1 MKNLITLSIF
11 FISLSLSGLVS
22 ACGPIPSAS
31 AGAVLISVSMPAS
44 PATLA
49 ISSARVRIVH
59 TWTDY
64 EDGVAYQHREFGLGT
79 AVEPSV
85 VLTHN
90 HFDLQPESGR
100 DETLTFST
108 PTGQVFTLSMSNLA
122 VLPIDAGTLMIYL
135 PNNVTLVTAPIGD
148 QTALDQV
155 TEGEWLTVDY
165 WDDASQRFARGDFQ
179 IEQVK
184 HGVVTLSDPRYVIRP
199 GDSGGGIY
207 LDGKLIGNTWAL
219 YADSDSKE
227 PVGAFDVALLPA
239 EVMRLA
245 QAEPANET
253 PVVPS
258 DPLAGG
264 TQPE

>member
-11 FISLSLSGLVS
+11 FIGLSLSGLVS

-31 AGAVLISVSMPAS
+31 AGAALISVSMPAS

-64 EDGVAYQHREFGLGT
+64 KDGVAYQHREFGLGT

-90 HFDLQPESGR
+90 HFDFQPESGR
-100 DETLTFST
+100 DETLAFST
-108 PTGQVFTLSMSNLA
+108 PTGQVFTLSMSDLA

-165 WDDASQRFARGDFQ
+165 WDDAGQRFAQGDFQ
-179 IEQVK
+179 IERVK
-184 HGVVTLSDPRYVIRP
+184 NGVVTLSDPRSVIRQ

-207 LDGKLIGNTWAL
+207 LGGKLIGNTWAL

-227 PVGAFDVALLPA
+227 PIGAFDVALLPA
-239 EVMRLA
+239 EVMRLV
-245 QAEPANET
+245 QVEPADAAAA
-253 PVVPS
+253 S
-258 DPLAGG
+258 DAIALTGEP
-264 TQPE
+264 Q